1 MGEYEHSL
9 DAKGRLIMPSKL
21 RQDIGEKFVI
31 TKGLDGCLFAFS
43 HEEWLNFETKLK
55 SLPLS
60 DKNARNFVR
69 FFLSGA
75 TECEIDKQ
83 GRFLIPNNL
92 RTAAELEKEAVIIGV
107 GTRLEIWNKE
117 NWEKCDENISAED
130 IAENMTMLGIQL
142 AKVYIKN
149 TNDKFTKEKLAKDNY
164 TKDKIQKINL
174 QKKVKKQKKNIQKI
188 KITEEYQKT
197 KV

>member
-1 MGEYEHSL
+1 MGEYSHSL
-9 DAKGRLIMPSKL
+9 DTKGRLIMPAKL
-21 RQDIGEKFVI
+21 RQDIGDKFI
-31 TKGLDGCLFAFS
+31 LTKGLDGCLFAFS
-43 HEEWLNFETKLK
+43 QEEWLNFEEKLK

-92 RTAAELEKEAVIIGV
+92 RTAANLDKDVVIIGV

-117 NWEKCDENISAED
+117 TWEKCDEEISADE
-130 IAENMTMLGIQL
+130 IAENMANLGI
-142 AKVYIKN
+142 
-149 TNDKFTKEKLAKDNY
+149 
-164 TKDKIQKINL
+164 
-174 QKKVKKQKKNIQKI
+174 
-188 KITEEYQKT
+188 
-197 KV
+197 